1 MVFRH
6 GRGIERGSGS
16 GLMKSGS
23 RRLASNKSKAKV
35 QFELRDPFAYV
46 IQEKRAVARE
56 GPQYSYEARLEPT
69 LQRYG

>member
-1 MVFRH
+1 
-6 GRGIERGSGS
+6 
-16 GLMKSGS
+16 MKSGS